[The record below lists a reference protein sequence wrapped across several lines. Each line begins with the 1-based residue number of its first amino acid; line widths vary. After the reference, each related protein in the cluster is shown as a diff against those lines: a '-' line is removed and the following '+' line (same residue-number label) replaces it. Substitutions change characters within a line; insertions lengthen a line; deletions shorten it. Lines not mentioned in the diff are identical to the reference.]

1 MLLPVGAEDSI
12 GPEFTIESDMSA
24 LPEIEVPHF
33 QNDLNRD
40 NIFESPCGVYEVVIE
55 SVTPSVGLDVAVR
68 VEGEYIH
75 APTYDNQPTYFL
87 DIAAGVPRV
96 DDIFTITIKLRAAT
110 AGDGAGFEYEEPEG
124 NPLVG
129 YYSHEVEMTFT
140 VEVKPCYVGDYVAE
154 ITDNTNTIVMATHD
168 SFYENPYMF

>member
-96 DDIFTITIKLRAAT
+96 ADTFTITIKLRAAT
-110 AGDGAGFEYEEPEG
+110 AGNGAGFHLTQYSRSSNG
-124 NPLVG
+124 NLPTRRHVSSENLNSLVQILKG
-129 YYSHEVEMTFT
+129 
-140 VEVKPCYVGDYVAE
+140 
-154 ITDNTNTIVMATHD
+154 
-168 SFYENPYMF
+168 